1 MKKSKLAIIKYQTLE
16 LRSKRQIPM
25 FLAELIYDLK
35 GDEETKYVMFLL
47 EMSKHMLR
55 IKGYYKMYPD
65 SEIEAK
71 NIIKDGL
78 QKLGF

>member
-25 FLAELIYDLK
+25 FLAKLIYDLK
-35 GDEETKYVMFLL
+35 GDEDTKYVMYLL

-55 IKGYYKMYPD
+55 VRGYYKDYPD
-65 SEIEAK
+65 AENDAK

>member
-25 FLAELIYDLK
+25 FLAKLIYDLK
-35 GDEETKYVMFLL
+35 GDEETKYVMYLL

-55 IKGYYKMYPD
+55 VRGYYKDYPD
-65 SEIEAK
+65 AENEAK